1 MGVHQRRIGNLVSWG
16 MHAHFNAEDITATAS
31 ELEEQQAILQALQD
45 PETHA
50 ELAFDL
56 GLNIPSLT
64 SWHQQQPH

>member
-1 MGVHQRRIGNLVSWG
+1 

>member
-1 MGVHQRRIGNLVSWG
+1 
-16 MHAHFNAEDITATAS
+16 MHTAHFHAEDITAAAS
-31 ELEEQQAILQALQD
+31 ELEEQQAILLAILD

-64 SWHQQQPH
+64 SWYQQQ